1 MTWSREALVGYLF
14 GMHAEKAEV
23 GGRVVAVSNP
33 SSRLLGE
40 SAFPACLFRNSDCN
54 TEALAGQQPERAAQY
69 ARLKLAGLDDAPCH
83 LAVFADRDTAARG
96 HGLGRQTM
104 PEMSE
109 YSAVAA
115 VHTLWLA
122 ARAEGIGMGWVS
134 ILDPRTIADVLEVPP
149 DWKLIGY
156 FCLGF
161 PKAEDDVP
169 ALQRSQREERRPAA
183 SFLLSR

>member
-109 YSAVAA
+109 YSAVALGPTPSLA
-115 VHTLWLA
+115 GRQTARTRLIFPPSKIIAPVEALA
-122 ARAEGIGMGWVS
+122 AVS
-134 ILDPRTIADVLEVPP
+134 VPQSSNAAT
-149 DWKLIGY
+149 L
-156 FCLGF
+156 
-161 PKAEDDVP
+161 V
-169 ALQRSQREERRPAA
+169 SSAA
-183 SFLLSR
+183 SAPVGGSSSF